1 MKKLIASIIASVTQ
15 RKDLLT
21 EAGKYL
27 IVGGVCTVL
36 DFALLSILTKYCGIH
51 YRTSSIKSFMSC
63 NILNYYL
70 CTIWIFKN
78 RAIANRNLEIFYY
91 FIITA
96 VGLGINYL
104 VIAWLTPHI
113 NNNYMAAKLAATF
126 ATYWWNFGARK
137 YFLHSKTTMQPESV

>member
-1 MKKLIASIIASVTQ
+1 MTSIIASLTQ

-21 EAGKYL
+21 EAGK
-27 IVGGVCTVL
+27 VFNCGWGVYGVL
-36 DFALLSILTKYCGIH
+36 DFALLSILTRSMPVFIT
-51 YRTSSIKSFMSC
+51 RTSSIISFMSGT
-63 NILNYYL
+63 ILNYYL

-137 YFLHSKTTMQPESV
+137 YFLHSKTTLQPESVG